1 MKGFFDDFK
10 SFISRGKVVDFSI
23 GVILGSSFS
32 KVFTSIVSDIIMPSL
47 SFLFGDV
54 NFKEYKVP
62 IGKNI
67 NLSVGNFID
76 SLINLILV
84 LMILF
89 LFMKLIEKLRNGASS
104 EDAKNK
110 EQINL
115 LTEIRDLLKSNTN
128 TGNSNG
134 TSK

>member
-1 MKGFFDDFK
+1 MKGFFGDFK

-128 TGNSNG
+128 TNNSNGNSN
-134 TSK
+134 